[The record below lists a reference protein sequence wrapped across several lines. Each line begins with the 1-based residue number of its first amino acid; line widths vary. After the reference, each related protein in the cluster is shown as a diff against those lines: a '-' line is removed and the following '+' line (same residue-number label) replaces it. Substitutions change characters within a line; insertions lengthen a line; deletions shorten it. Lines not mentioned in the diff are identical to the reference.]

1 MSKVH
6 LTLQGKGGV
15 GKSYV
20 ASLIAQHRMD
30 KGMPVSCI
38 DTDPVNSTFCQYKAF
53 RSPANQAVG
62 RLQGKREIL

>member
-30 KGMPVSCI
+30 KGMPLSCI
-38 DTDPVNSTFCQYKAF
+38 DTDPVNSTFCQYGAF
-53 RSPANQAVG
+53 GAKQIKLLDGSN
-62 RLQGKREIL
+62 KREVL